1 MAENKKKEN
10 TFKPKP
16 VTSSA
21 TEDNFDIL
29 IHDPDAPDSPK
40 RIESSKKTAEK
51 HPQEKK
57 EEKKEKKTEKPKKVK
72 DDAPKEPDPRIR
84 YGIGFL
90 VLCIALFLA
99 LSLISYFVSYF
110 NGSYH
115 ETGTLL
121 FNKAIQFDVITGK
134 LGAFLAQ
141 VLIKESFGLGAFFF
155 VYILTIIG
163 LHLTINTKIKM
174 WNIWKFAIMSLVWIP
189 LLFGF
194 INFVAPN
201 KVCEIFGGAVGKF
214 LNANIYNLMGKS
226 GVVLTIVL
234 VFLLYLLFEYNLNID
249 GIRQWRERRAERR
262 ANKLA
267 QKQEKELEQPSDPNR
282 MDHDPVTQDDID
294 TSGNHFKDP
303 NRRFNDHQEDETDD
317 EEDLDDLD
325 DLPQITVI
333 HRQSTNQLHTEGNP
347 QQGLNTE
354 HADNLD
360 DGFETVTKPVE
371 KKTGTQKPA
380 ENTLLEV
387 VNPANTTAPSDSTTP
402 ATNTPTTNTPT
413 TNTITSDVNT
423 TKGTGS
429 EHPAANV
436 ELVIEKTPEEQI
448 VKEDGEHLTID
459 TPYDPHYELSTFKF
473 PTLDLL
479 RDFGDKRAE
488 VSNEELEANKN
499 KIVETLANYGIQI
512 DKIKATIGPT
522 VTLYEIV
529 PAAGVRISKIKN
541 LEDDIALS
549 LAALGIR
556 IIAPIPGKGTIG
568 IEVPNKKPETV
579 SMKSVLASEKF
590 QNNKF
595 ALPCAIGK
603 TISNETY
610 VFDLAKMPHILM
622 AGATGQGKSVGLNAI
637 VASLLYSKHPSDLK
651 FVMVDP
657 KKVELTLYN
666 RIERHY
672 LAKLPDSE
680 DAIITDV
687 KKVVRTLNSLC
698 IEMDQRYDL
707 LKAAQCR
714 NIIEYNEKFKTRRL
728 LPTEGHRYLPYIVL
742 VVDEFADLIM
752 TAGRDVEAPIARLA
766 QLARAIGIHLIIAT
780 QRPSVNIITGSIK
793 ANFPARI
800 AFRVISAVD
809 SKTILDQSGA
819 NQLIGRGDMLL
830 STGNDLVRLQCAFI
844 DTPEVEAITSYIGEQ
859 RGFSEPFLL
868 PDVPDEDGNG
878 DGGDFE
884 DGDERDS
891 LFEEAAR
898 IVVQTQQGSTSM
910 IQRKLKLGYN
920 RAGRIIDQLEAA
932 GIVGPFSGSKS
943 REVKVANEFAL
954 EQILKDLE
962 LKDQGI

>member
-1 MAENKKKEN
+1 MAENKRKEN

-16 VTSSA
+16 QPPLEVENPA
-21 TEDNFDIL
+21 ILVQED
-29 IHDPDAPDSPK
+29 PQPK
-40 RIESSKKTAEK
+40 KKVDEPKEKPKKAEK
-51 HPQEKK
+51 PKK
-57 EEKKEKKTEKPKKVK
+57 EKKEKKERQPRT
-72 DDAPKEPDPRIR
+72 PDPRIK
-84 YGIGFL
+84 YVAGFL
-90 VLCIALFLA
+90 VLCLALFLA
-99 LSLISYFVSYF
+99 ISILSFFVSYF
-110 NGSYH
+110 SGSYH
-115 ETGTLL
+115 ETGTTL
-121 FNKAIQFDVITGK
+121 FGKAIQFDSITGS

-141 VLIKESFGLGAFFF
+141 VLIKESFGIGSLYF
-155 VYILTIIG
+155 VYLLTTIG
-163 LHLTINTKIKM
+163 LYYTIGTKIRM
-174 WNIWKFAIMSLVWIP
+174 WNLWKLGIMSLAWVP

-201 KVCEIFGGAVGKF
+201 MVCEIFGGAVGKF
-214 LNANIYNLMGKS
+214 LNASIYGFMGKS
-226 GVVLTIVL
+226 GVVLTIVF
-234 VFLLYLLFEYNLNID
+234 VFLLYLLFEFNLNMD
-249 GIRQWRERRAERR
+249 AIREWRERRAERK
-262 ANKLA
+262 ALKL
-267 QKQEKELEQPSDPNR
+267 QQQVNENDIESVENPENQNPENLCENPEDNQEEELDE
-282 MDHDPVTQDDID
+282 
-294 TSGNHFKDP
+294 F
-303 NRRFNDHQEDETDD
+303 EDF
-317 EEDLDDLD
+317 EDD
-325 DLPQITVI
+325 DLPPITVI
-333 HRQSTNQLHTEGNP
+333 HR
-347 QQGLNTE
+347 
-354 HADNLD
+354 
-360 DGFETVTKPVE
+360 
-371 KKTGTQKPA
+371 PA
-380 ENTLLEV
+380 ENTVKEELQETPANDMPLEI
-387 VNPANTTAPSDSTTP
+387 VNPADE
-402 ATNTPTTNTPT
+402 
-413 TNTITSDVNT
+413 I
-423 TKGTGS
+423 
-429 EHPAANV
+429 
-436 ELVIEKTPEEQI
+436 ELVIEDTPEEKT
-448 VKEDGEHLTID
+448 VEDGMEHHTVD
-459 TPYDPHYELSTFKF
+459 TPFDPHYELSDYQF

-479 RDFGDKRAE
+479 NEYGDKRAE
-488 VSNEELEANKN
+488 VSNEELEANKT
-499 KIVETLANYGIQI
+499 KIVETLGNYGIQI

-590 QNNKF
+590 QNNKY

-637 VASLLYSKHPSDLK
+637 IASLLYSKHPADLK

-687 KKVVRTLNSLC
+687 KQVVRTLNSLC

-714 NIIEYNEKFKTRRL
+714 NIIEYNEKFKSRRL

-752 TAGRDVEAPIARLA
+752 TAGREVEAPIARLA

-800 AFRVISAVD
+800 AFRVISQVD

-844 DTPEVEAITSYIGEQ
+844 DTPEVEEITSFIGEQ
-859 RGFSEPFLL
+859 RGFVEPFRL
-868 PDVPDEDGNG
+868 PEVPDEE
-878 DGGDFE
+878 GGEGADFE
-884 DGDERDS
+884 DGDERDP

-932 GIVGPFSGSKS
+932 GIVGAFSGSKS

-954 EQILKDLE
+954 EQILKDIE

>member
-1 MAENKKKEN
+1 MAENKIKEN

-16 VTSSA
+16 QPKPVI
-21 TEDNFDIL
+21 EDSFETKQ
-29 IHDPDAPDSPK
+29 AP
-40 RIESSKKTAEK
+40 
-51 HPQEKK
+51 EKK
-57 EEKKEKKTEKPKKVK
+57 QALEKKPEKPKKEKAVK
-72 DDAPKEPDPRIR
+72 ETKDKKDKKPHTPDPRVKYIT
-84 YGIGFL
+84 GVL
-90 VLCIALFLA
+90 VLCLAFFLA
-99 LSLISYFVSYF
+99 ISLLSFFVSYF

-115 ETGTLL
+115 ETGATL
-121 FNKAIQFDVITGK
+121 FGKAIQFDNFTGK
-134 LGAFLAQ
+134 FGSYLSQIL
-141 VLIKESFGLGAFFF
+141 VKESFGLGSIFF
-155 VYILTIIG
+155 VYLLTIIG
-163 LHLTINTKIKM
+163 LRLTIGRRIKM
-174 WNIWKFAIMSLVWIP
+174 WNVWIHAIMLLAWIP

-194 INFVAPN
+194 INFAAPN
-201 KVCEIFGGAVGKF
+201 KACEIFGGAVGKF
-214 LNANIYNLMGKS
+214 LNANIYSFMGKS
-226 GVVLTIVL
+226 GVILTLVF
-234 VFLLYLLFEYNLNID
+234 VFLLYLLFQFNLNID
-249 GIRQWRERRAERR
+249 TFREWREKRAERR
-262 ANKLA
+262 AL
-267 QKQEKELEQPSDPNR
+267 KQQQQLQNQYENNIDVVDDGFGDENNLNNNDNFNDDDNHDEEDEIDPSD
-282 MDHDPVTQDDID
+282 
-294 TSGNHFKDP
+294 F
-303 NRRFNDHQEDETDD
+303 DD
-317 EEDLDDLD
+317 EE
-325 DLPQITVI
+325 LPPITVI
-333 HRQSTNQLHTEGNP
+333 HR
-347 QQGLNTE
+347 
-354 HADNLD
+354 
-360 DGFETVTKPVE
+360 
-371 KKTGTQKPA
+371 PA
-380 ENTLLEV
+380 ENTVRDNNDKKEENSTPKVEYSTSNTTLEV
-387 VNPANTTAPSDSTTP
+387 TNPTE
-402 ATNTPTTNTPT
+402 
-413 TNTITSDVNT
+413 DV
-423 TKGTGS
+423 KL
-429 EHPAANV
+429 EIEEIPD
-436 ELVIEKTPEEQI
+436 EKTIKEE
-448 VKEDGEHLTID
+448 KEHHTID
-459 TPYDPHYELSTFKF
+459 TPFDPHYELSGYKF

-479 RDFGDKRAE
+479 NDYGDKRAE

-499 KIVETLANYGIQI
+499 KIVETLGNYGIKI

-549 LAALGIR
+549 LSALGIR

-579 SMKSVLASEKF
+579 SMRSVLASEKF

-637 VASLLYSKHPSDLK
+637 IASLLYSKHPSDLK
-651 FVMVDP
+651 FIMVDP

-707 LKAAQCR
+707 LKAAECR
-714 NIIEYNEKFKTRRL
+714 NIIEYNEKFKSRRL

-800 AFRVISAVD
+800 AFRVISQVD

-844 DTPEVEAITSYIGEQ
+844 DTPEVESITSFIGEQ
-859 RGFSEPFLL
+859 HGFSEPYLL
-868 PDVPDEDGNG
+868 PEVPDEESSE
-878 DGGDFE
+878 GGDFE
-884 DGDERDS
+884 DGDERDP
-891 LFEEAAR
+891 LFEDAAR

-962 LKDQGI
+962 FKDQGI

>member
-1 MAENKKKEN
+1 MA
-10 TFKPKP
+10 
-16 VTSSA
+16 
-21 TEDNFDIL
+21 
-29 IHDPDAPDSPK
+29 
-40 RIESSKKTAEK
+40 
-51 HPQEKK
+51 
-57 EEKKEKKTEKPKKVK
+57 
-72 DDAPKEPDPRIR
+72 
-84 YGIGFL
+84 
-90 VLCIALFLA
+90 
-99 LSLISYFVSYF
+99 
-110 NGSYH
+110 
-115 ETGTLL
+115 
-121 FNKAIQFDVITGK
+121 
-134 LGAFLAQ
+134 
-141 VLIKESFGLGAFFF
+141 
-155 VYILTIIG
+155 
-163 LHLTINTKIKM
+163 
-174 WNIWKFAIMSLVWIP
+174 
-189 LLFGF
+189 
-194 INFVAPN
+194 
-201 KVCEIFGGAVGKF
+201 
-214 LNANIYNLMGKS
+214 
-226 GVVLTIVL
+226 
-234 VFLLYLLFEYNLNID
+234 
-249 GIRQWRERRAERR
+249 
-262 ANKLA
+262 
-267 QKQEKELEQPSDPNR
+267 
-282 MDHDPVTQDDID
+282 
-294 TSGNHFKDP
+294 
-303 NRRFNDHQEDETDD
+303 
-317 EEDLDDLD
+317 
-325 DLPQITVI
+325 
-333 HRQSTNQLHTEGNP
+333 
-347 QQGLNTE
+347 
-354 HADNLD
+354 
-360 DGFETVTKPVE
+360 
-371 KKTGTQKPA
+371 
-380 ENTLLEV
+380 
-387 VNPANTTAPSDSTTP
+387 
-402 ATNTPTTNTPT
+402 
-413 TNTITSDVNT
+413 
-423 TKGTGS
+423 
-429 EHPAANV
+429 
-436 ELVIEKTPEEQI
+436 
-448 VKEDGEHLTID
+448 
-459 TPYDPHYELSTFKF
+459 
-473 PTLDLL
+473 
-479 RDFGDKRAE
+479 
-488 VSNEELEANKN
+488 
-499 KIVETLANYGIQI
+499 
-512 DKIKATIGPT
+512 ATIGPT

-579 SMKSVLASEKF
+579 SMKSVLSSEKF
-590 QNNKF
+590 QNNKY

-637 VASLLYSKHPSDLK
+637 IASLLYSKHPSDLK
-651 FVMVDP
+651 FIMVDP

-687 KKVVRTLNSLC
+687 KQVVRTLNSLC

-728 LPTEGHRYLPYIVL
+728 LPSEGHRYLPYIVL

-819 NQLIGRGDMLL
+819 NQLVGRGDMLL
-830 STGNDLVRLQCAFI
+830 STGNDMVRLQCAFI
-844 DTPEVEAITSYIGEQ
+844 DTPEVEEVTSYIGEQ

-868 PDVPDEDGNG
+868 PEVPDEETGE
-878 DGGDFE
+878 GGDFE
-884 DGDERDS
+884 DGDERDP
-891 LFEEAAR
+891 LFEDAAR

-932 GIVGPFSGSKS
+932 GILGPFSGSKA

>member
-1 MAENKKKEN
+1 MAENKIREN

-16 VTSSA
+16 AAEEKV
-21 TEDNFDIL
+21 NL
-29 IHDPDAPDSPK
+29 IINDPDAPKKP
-40 RIESSKKTAEK
+40 EGSKKTT
-51 HPQEKK
+51 EKK
-57 EEKKEKKTEKPKKVK
+57 TVEKKEKKADKPKKTR
-72 DDAPKEPDPRIR
+72 APRSGEPDPRIR

-99 LSLISYFVSYF
+99 LSLVSFFISYF
-110 NGSYH
+110 NGSYQ
-115 ETGTLL
+115 ETGAML
-121 FNKAIQFDVITGK
+121 FHKAIQFDNITGK
-134 LGAFLAQ
+134 FGSFLSQ
-141 VLIKESFGLGAFFF
+141 VLVKESFGIGAFYF
-155 VYILTIIG
+155 VYLLTIIG
-163 LHLTINTKIKM
+163 LRLTIGSKIKM
-174 WNIWKFAIMSLVWIP
+174 WNVWKFAIMSLVWLP
-189 LLFGF
+189 LLFAF
-194 INFVAPN
+194 IHFVAPN
-201 KVCEIFGGAVGKF
+201 KACEIFGGAVGKF
-214 LNANIYNLMGKS
+214 LNDKIFSFMGKS
-226 GVVLTIVL
+226 GVILTIVL
-234 VFLLYLLFEYNLNID
+234 VFLLYLLFEYNLNIEA
-249 GIRQWRERRAERR
+249 IREWNERRKERK
-262 ANKLA
+262 ALK
-267 QKQEKELEQPSDPNR
+267 QQEKELWHPENEAPEY
-282 MDHDPVTQDDID
+282 DID
-294 TSGNHFKDP
+294 PDDDAEVAP
-303 NRRFNDHQEDETDD
+303 EDFD
-317 EEDLDDLD
+317 EIDED
-325 DLPQITVI
+325 DLPPITVI
-333 HRQSTNQLHTEGNP
+333 H
-347 QQGLNTE
+347 
-354 HADNLD
+354 
-360 DGFETVTKPVE
+360 
-371 KKTGTQKPA
+371 KPA
-380 ENTLLEV
+380 ENIIRETVPAEPQVEV
-387 VNPANTTAPSDSTTP
+387 AK
-402 ATNTPTTNTPT
+402 PT
-413 TNTITSDVNT
+413 D
-423 TKGTGS
+423 
-429 EHPAANV
+429 NV
-436 ELVIEKTPEEQI
+436 ELVVEQTPEEKT
-448 VKEDGEHLTID
+448 VKEGKEHHTID
-459 TPYDPHYELSTFKF
+459 TLYDPHYELSDYKF

-479 RDFGDKRAE
+479 RDYGDKRAE
-488 VSNEELEANKN
+488 VSDEELESNKN
-499 KIVETLANYGIQI
+499 KIVETLGNYNIQI

-529 PAAGVRISKIKN
+529 PAPGVRISKIKG
-541 LEDDIALS
+541 LEDDIAMS

-556 IIAPIPGKGTIG
+556 IIAPMPGKGTIG

-579 SMKSVLASEKF
+579 SMKSVLSSEKF

-637 VASLLYSKHPSDLK
+637 IASLLYSKHPSDLK
-651 FVMVDP
+651 FIMVDP

-687 KKVVRTLNSLC
+687 KQVVRTLNSLC
-698 IEMDQRYDL
+698 IEMDKRYDL

-714 NIIEYNEKFKTRRL
+714 NIIEYNDKFKSRRL

-800 AFRVISAVD
+800 AFRVISLVD
-809 SKTILDQSGA
+809 SRTILDQSGA
-819 NQLIGRGDMLL
+819 NQLVGRGDMLL
-830 STGNDLVRLQCAFI
+830 STGNDMVRLQCAFI
-844 DTPEVEAITSYIGEQ
+844 DTPEVEEVTSFIGEQ

-868 PDVPDEDGNG
+868 PEVPDEGEGG

-884 DGDERDS
+884 DGDERDP

-932 GIVGPFSGSKS
+932 GIVGSFSGSKS

>member
-16 VTSSA
+16 VPQVTEELEVVEQVKASA
-21 TEDNFDIL
+21 
-29 IHDPDAPDSPK
+29 PK
-40 RIESSKKTAEK
+40 KGEEKKTAEK
-51 HPQEKK
+51 KEKRIEAPKEAAKKDTPKKKEPKEKK
-57 EEKKEKKTEKPKKVK
+57 ERQPRTL
-72 DDAPKEPDPRIR
+72 DPR
-84 YGIGFL
+84 YKYVAGFL
-90 VLCIALFLA
+90 ILCVALFLA
-99 LSLISYFVSYF
+99 LSIISYFVSYF
-110 NGSYH
+110 NGTYC
-115 ETGTLL
+115 ETSATL
-121 FNKAIQFDVITGK
+121 FGKAIQFDVITGK
-134 LGAFLAQ
+134 FGSFLSQ
-141 VLIKESFGLGAFFF
+141 VLIKESFGLGSVFF
-155 VYILTIIG
+155 VYLLTLLGLNLTIG
-163 LHLTINTKIKM
+163 AKING
-174 WNIWKFAIMSLVWIP
+174 WKVWKNAIMLLFWIP

-194 INFVAPN
+194 IHFVAPN
-201 KVCEIFGGAVGKF
+201 KACEIFGGAVGQY
-214 LNANIYNLMGKS
+214 LNNGIYDFMGKS
-226 GVVLTIVL
+226 GVILTLVF
-234 VFLLYLLFEYNLNID
+234 VFLLYLLFEFNLNID
-249 GIRQWRERRAERR
+249 ALRQWKERLAERR
-262 ANKLA
+262 ALR
-267 QKQEKELEQPSDPNR
+267 QKPVVAN
-282 MDHDPVTQDDID
+282 HDPESPEDPETNPENDNNPQ
-294 TSGNHFKDP
+294 GNHFKTGHEHDLDP
-303 NRRFNDHQEDETDD
+303 DDDFDD
-317 EEDLDDLD
+317 EEDDGEE
-325 DLPQITVI
+325 LPPITVI
-333 HRQSTNQLHTEGNP
+333 HRPKDNSLKPEDSANSATHEGFNPAGINTAGQNIELNPTN
-347 QQGLNTE
+347 
-354 HADNLD
+354 
-360 DGFETVTKPVE
+360 
-371 KKTGTQKPA
+371 TGITPS
-380 ENTLLEV
+380 ENTLKDTPGKDMPLEV
-387 VNPANTTAPSDSTTP
+387 TNPD
-402 ATNTPTTNTPT
+402 ATNTLNPTVETVKDPIAGPT
-413 TNTITSDVNT
+413 SN
-423 TKGTGS
+423 
-429 EHPAANV
+429 PAAGSPSKPTAGNNEKL
-436 ELVIEKTPEEQI
+436 ELEIEATPEE
-448 VKEDGEHLTID
+448 VTLEESKEHHTID
-459 TPYDPHYELSTFKF
+459 TPYDPHYELSDYRF
-473 PTLDLL
+473 PPLDLL
-479 RDFGDKRAE
+479 RDLGSSRAE

-687 KKVVRTLNSLC
+687 KQVVRTLNSLC

-714 NIIEYNEKFKTRRL
+714 NIIEYNEKFKSRKL

-752 TAGRDVEAPIARLA
+752 TAGREVESPIARLA

-830 STGNDLVRLQCAFI
+830 STGNDMVRLQCAFI
-844 DTPEVEAITSYIGEQ
+844 DTPEVEEITSFIGAQ
-859 RGFSEPFLL
+859 RGFSEPFHL
-868 PDVPDEDGNG
+868 PEVPDEDGG
-878 DGGDFE
+878 DSGSDYE
-884 DGDERDS
+884 EGDERDP

-898 IVVQTQQGSTSM
+898 VVVQTQQGSTSM

-932 GIVGPFSGSKS
+932 GIVGAFSGSKS